1 MYILLQKGTVEIL
14 YISLRNTNHS
24 TRQQSTGNEQ
34 TPVNLKEKYLWNIL
48 IYYCSNNSISVSLQ
62 TISSTLFSLLQNII
76 PVYHAGWMITY

>member
-34 TPVNLKEKYLWNIL
+34 TPVNLKEKYL
-48 IYYCSNNSISVSLQ
+48 
-62 TISSTLFSLLQNII
+62 
-76 PVYHAGWMITY
+76 